1 MERLLAPL
9 DSFLMNYSINKQIE
23 EQMLVSMQNQQ
34 INQKSQQFI
43 SSNPKSQHAINQSCR
58 TINDL
63 NIKLGQ
69 IINQQNSQMLNS
81 SICTVSS
88 LNTNHGENNSFGN
101 LSKFLQFCNQKLVQN
116 NKRKASVKQ
125 EGNQNYQLQSIQVSL
140 PTQSQNLQ
148 MNQPQPKNFQGGTQ
162 QNLQEKVKNILP
174 INQMSSQQLNN
185 SNYQNAQNLAQQNTQ
200 NFIQQNVQNFS
211 NSNQSKNN
219 CIAQTKGSQISSVNQ
234 LQNNKQNIQNR
245 PPSHTFHNAPIASDL
260 DTKSKVI
267 QQKIQE
273 QINLKKD
280 ILINKLITS
289 QKNYSKT
296 PEKQHLISNQPMSQL
311 LLDQE
316 QVNIGSSTDRNI
328 QQGSQSQKLTL
339 ELKRNESQQL
349 EQMKK
354 PNSSKSNSIT
364 KQQEKELL
372 KKLFVSKQKQSNI
385 FQNQNNDVL
394 SNFNGQLSPAHS
406 QPLFQNQS
414 PNLNL
419 NSFHNDYYQQTQQNK
434 NQKTEAAFKH
444 PNIPKLNLAST
455 VLLQQEQIPN
465 KLITQN
471 SQVQGKLTPTQNQ
484 TKLQGKRSDSVQ
496 QSTTYSQQQL
506 HNNNNNPLYTTRN
519 NKQEDIKIHQYSPQQ
534 KPQYARS
541 TSPQNTFESRIINSY
556 SKKIYDN
563 PSLQI
568 MNSERLHA
576 SRNQSK
582 NVSPQFSPL
591 SSNSQLLT
599 NPILQKQLIY
609 AQESNIAKTQ
619 ATKPHEGAEEL
630 KNLYYQLQ
638 KKQQQLGICGLDSN
652 KENSKIHKAIM
663 NSRDVID
670 CTGQQSPQAF
680 NGPATYILK
689 GRHKSYHNHLTYS
702 NQQVSGNQLI
712 QSSQLN
718 SGSPSSIN
726 CKASPYIKPVGMPC
740 TIQNN
745 NNCTSSLN
753 GLGKNSTGI
762 TSSGTGVSKI
772 ASLSNRTSFMPNS
785 RDNSNLKMSQNES
798 SRNNN
803 DQVHPNNSAL
813 LNIVNENQQY
823 NKQNDGLISTILA
836 NNSTED
842 RTIPKKLNLN
852 LTLLQQRNS
861 CSNDQQ
867 PLLTSNRQLEEKKRA
882 DTSRLNKQNSSSNI
896 GGGNNNTTNKVVQN
910 NIKNVQNI
918 NKKMQK
924 SYSTHHSRNNSNKGI
939 DGLAKNQHQSQQKSN
954 QSILSRVNSSKQYT
968 QQNNNAATILMTE
981 YNGKHQQENIIL
993 NSNIILNNLISN
1005 NSQACPSVLRG
1016 STVASNIN
1024 TNPNFNYTGGT
1035 LNTDINIIQP
1045 TEINNYEYLV
1055 NNQKNSIQA
1064 PNQTAGF
1071 LTDRTHY
1078 AQNVKKNSQVQQQ
1091 IQLYQ
1096 QQQLKQNTKNQV
1108 NKMSEI
1114 QTNFNKPQKKSSQYE
1129 QYLQQQINE
1138 LRNNSKL
1145 NYKSTNQLTTQGHT
1159 KTKSDV
1165 SAVQYTNN
1173 LNTNAFWNQTKGTMN
1188 TRITEANN
1196 SGIGQQIFSKNSQHQ
1211 NVQQQYLQVQNEQQL
1226 YLQQTDRPAY
1236 NQISQQQKETI
1247 INEQKQSGSST
1258 ARVQSAQG
1266 HNNNNSNSSNNINKK
1281 VSNTNGSKTPSI
1293 ISHYSNNNINQN
1305 FNPYSKVLMN
1315 NYAGNNQMIQQSDL
1329 QQQNFSKKQQLSP
1342 VIRAQQNQNG
1352 YIQDQL
1358 LTNIQMRDIKQLNL
1372 NQNSQKTDKTAMI
1385 ETKYNPIQKF
1395 Y

>member
-23 EQMLVSMQNQQ
+23 EQKLISTQNKQ

-81 SICTVSS
+81 SICTISS
-88 LNTNHGENNSFGN
+88 LNTNHGEHNSFGN
-101 LSKFLQFCNQKLVQN
+101 LSKFLQFCNQKPVQN
-116 NKRKASVKQ
+116 NKRKVSAKQ
-125 EGNQNYQLQSIQVSL
+125 QDNQTYQLQSIQVSL
-140 PTQSQNLQ
+140 PAQSQNLQ
-148 MNQPQPKNFQGGTQ
+148 MNQPHQPKNFQGGILE
-162 QNLQEKVKNILP
+162 NLQEKAKNTLP
-174 INQMSSQQLNN
+174 TKQISSKQLNN
-185 SNYQNAQNLAQQNTQ
+185 STNQNTQNLAQLNTQ
-200 NFIQQNVQNFS
+200 NVIQQNIQNFS

-219 CIAQTKGSQISSVNQ
+219 STAQTKSNQISSVNQ
-234 LQNNKQNIQNR
+234 LQNNQQNIQNR
-245 PPSHTFHNAPIASDL
+245 PPSHTFHNAPNTSEL

-296 PEKQHLISNQPMSQL
+296 PEQQHLINNQPVSQL
-311 LLDQE
+311 LLDQD
-316 QVNIGSSTDRNI
+316 QLNIGSSTDRNL
-328 QQGSQSQKLTL
+328 QHGSQSQKLTL
-339 ELKRNESQQL
+339 ELKRNKSQQL

-354 PNSSKSNSIT
+354 LNSSKTNSIS

-385 FQNQNNDVL
+385 FQSQNNDIL
-394 SNFNGQLSPAHS
+394 NTFNGQLSPTHS

-414 PNLNL
+414 PNIILN
-419 NSFHNDYYQQTQQNK
+419 NSHNDINQQLQQNK

-471 SQVQGKLTPTQNQ
+471 SQLHGKLTPQNQ

-496 QSTTYSQQQL
+496 QSGTYGQQQL

-519 NKQEDIKIHQYSPQQ
+519 NKQEDIKIQQYSPSQ

-541 TSPQNTFESRIINSY
+541 TSPQNKFENRIINNY
-556 SKKIYDN
+556 QKKIYDN

-582 NVSPQFSPL
+582 NVSPQCSPVG
-591 SSNSQLLT
+591 SHSQLLA

-609 AQESNIAKTQ
+609 SQELNIAKTQ
-619 ATKPHEGAEEL
+619 ATKSHEGTEEL
-630 KNLYYQLQ
+630 KNLYFQLQ
-638 KKQQQLGICGLDSN
+638 KKQQQLGLCGLDSN

-663 NSRDVID
+663 NSRDIID
-670 CTGQQSPQAF
+670 STGQQSPQAF
-680 NGPATYILK
+680 NGPTTYILK

-726 CKASPYIKPVGMPC
+726 CKASPYIKSVGISHG
-740 TIQNN
+740 IQN
-745 NNCTSSLN
+745 NNCTSSSN

-762 TSSGTGVSKI
+762 TGNGTGVSKI

-785 RDNSNLKMSQNES
+785 RDNSNLKMSHNES

-803 DQVHPNNSAL
+803 DLQPNNSAL
-813 LNIVNENQQY
+813 LNIVNENQQNN
-823 NKQNDGLISTILA
+823 NKQNEGLISTLLSNNLA
-836 NNSTED
+836 ED

-867 PLLTSNRQLEEKKRA
+867 PLLSSNRQLEEKKRA

-896 GGGNNNTTNKVVQN
+896 GGSTNSNSNKVAQNNTKQGQN
-910 NIKNVQNI
+910 V

-924 SYSTHHSRNNSNKGI
+924 SYSTHHSRNNSTKGI
-939 DGLAKNQHQSQQKSN
+939 DGLAKNQYQFQQKSN

-968 QQNNNAATILMTE
+968 LQNNNAATILMTE
-981 YNGKHQQENIIL
+981 YNGKNHQENIIL

-1005 NSQACPSVLRG
+1005 SSQAYPSGLRG
-1016 STVASNIN
+1016 STVVSNIN

-1045 TEINNYEYLV
+1045 TEINNYEYLI
-1055 NNQKNSIQA
+1055 NNQKNNNQA
-1064 PNQTAGF
+1064 QNPVAGF

-1091 IQLYQ
+1091 IQMYQ
-1096 QQQLKQNTKNQV
+1096 QQQLKQNTKSQI

-1114 QTNFNKPQKKSSQYE
+1114 QTNFNKPHKKSSQYE

-1138 LRNNSKL
+1138 LRNNTNKL

-1165 SAVQYTNN
+1165 SAVQYTGN
-1173 LNTNAFWNQTKGTMN
+1173 LNTNVFWNQTKGTMN
-1188 TRITEANN
+1188 TRITEMNN
-1196 SGIGQQIFSKNSQHQ
+1196 SGIGQQIFPKNNQYQ
-1211 NVQQQYLQVQNEQQL
+1211 NIQQQYLQTQNDQQL
-1226 YLQQTDRPAY
+1226 YLQQTDRPGY
-1236 NQISQQQKETI
+1236 NQVSQYQKEMI
-1247 INEQKQSGSST
+1247 INEQKQNGSST

-1266 HNNNNSNSSNNINKK
+1266 HNNNSGNNINKK
-1281 VSNTNGSKTPSI
+1281 ISNANGSKTPTVI
-1293 ISHYSNNNINQN
+1293 QNYSNNNLNQN
-1305 FNPYSKVLMN
+1305 FNPYTKVLMN

-1329 QQQNFSKKQQLSP
+1329 QQQNFSKKQQFSP
-1342 VIRAQQNQNG
+1342 VIRYQQSQNG
-1352 YIQDQL
+1352 YIQDQI
-1358 LTNIQMRDIKQLNL
+1358 LTNIQMRDQKQFNL
-1372 NQNSQKTDKTAMI
+1372 NQNSQKQ
-1385 ETKYNPIQKF
+1385 TKQL
-1395 Y
+1395 

>member
-23 EQMLVSMQNQQ
+23 EQKLVSMQNKQ

-43 SSNPKSQHAINQSCR
+43 SNNPKSQHAINQSCR

-81 SICTVSS
+81 SICTISS
-88 LNTNHGENNSFGN
+88 LNTNHGEHNSFGN
-101 LSKFLQFCNQKLVQN
+101 LSKFLQFCNQKPIQN
-116 NKRKASVKQ
+116 NKRKPSAKQ
-125 EGNQNYQLQSIQVSL
+125 EVNQNYQLQSIQVNL

-148 MNQPQPKNFQGGTQ
+148 LNQPQLKNFQGVTQ
-162 QNLQEKVKNILP
+162 ENLQEKAKNILP
-174 INQMSSQQLNN
+174 TNQMSSKQLNN
-185 SNYQNAQNLAQQNTQ
+185 SAYQNAQNQAQQNTQ
-200 NFIQQNVQNFS
+200 NFIQQNVLNFS

-219 CIAQTKGSQISSVNQ
+219 STAQTKGNQINSVNQ

-245 PPSHTFHNAPIASDL
+245 PPSHTFHNAPTASEL

-289 QKNYSKT
+289 QKTYSKT
-296 PEKQHLISNQPMSQL
+296 PDQQYLIVNQPISQL
-311 LLDQE
+311 LLEQDQA
-316 QVNIGSSTDRNI
+316 NIGSSTDRNL

-339 ELKRNESQQL
+339 ELKRNKSQQL

-354 PNSSKSNSIT
+354 LNSSKTNSIS

-385 FQNQNNDVL
+385 FQNQNNDIL
-394 SNFNGQLSPAHS
+394 NNFNGQLSPTHS

-414 PNLNL
+414 PNINQN
-419 NSFHNDYYQQTQQNK
+419 NSHNEYYQQMQQNK
-434 NQKTEAAFKH
+434 NQKTETNSQKH

-455 VLLQQEQIPN
+455 VLQQEQIPN
-465 KLITQN
+465 KLITQI
-471 SQVQGKLTPTQNQ
+471 SQVQGKLTPQNQ

-496 QSTTYSQQQL
+496 QSSAYVQKHLQ
-506 HNNNNNPLYTTRN
+506 NNNNNPLYTARN
-519 NKQEDIKIHQYSPQQ
+519 SKQEDIKIQQYSPSQ

-541 TSPQNTFESRIINSY
+541 TSPQNKFESRTINSY

-582 NVSPQFSPL
+582 NVSPQCSPV

-599 NPILQKQLIY
+599 NPILQKQLMY
-609 AQESNIAKTQ
+609 AQEANIAQTQ
-619 ATKPHEGAEEL
+619 ATKTHEGAEEL

-680 NGPATYILK
+680 NGPTTYILK

-726 CKASPYIKPVGMPC
+726 CKASPYIKSVGMPC
-740 TIQNN
+740 NIQN
-745 NNCTSSLN
+745 NNCTSSSN

-762 TSSGTGVSKI
+762 TNSGTGVSKT

-785 RDNSNLKMSQNES
+785 RDNSNLKMSHNES

-803 DQVHPNNSAL
+803 DQGQPNNSAL
-813 LNIVNENQQY
+813 FNNANENQQY
-823 NKQNDGLISTILA
+823 NKQNEGLISTILA
-836 NNSTED
+836 NNSNED

-867 PLLTSNRQLEEKKRA
+867 TLLSSNRQLEEKKRA

-896 GGGNNNTTNKVVQN
+896 GGGSNSNTNKVNQN
-910 NIKNVQNI
+910 NTKNGQNIKN
-918 NKKMQK
+918 KMQK
-924 SYSTHHSRNNSNKGI
+924 SYSTHHSRNNSTKGI
-939 DGLAKNQHQSQQKSN
+939 DGLAKNQYQAQQKSN

-968 QQNNNAATILMTE
+968 LQNNNAATILMTE
-981 YNGKHQQENIIL
+981 YNGKNQQENIIL
-993 NSNIILNNLISN
+993 NSNIILNNLIN
-1005 NSQACPSVLRG
+1005 NSSQAYPSVLRG
-1016 STVASNIN
+1016 STIASNIN

-1035 LNTDINIIQP
+1035 LNTDINVIQP

-1055 NNQKNSIQA
+1055 SNQKNNIQA
-1064 PNQTAGF
+1064 PNQIAGF

-1096 QQQLKQNTKNQV
+1096 QQQLKQNTKSQA

-1138 LRNNSKL
+1138 LRNNNKL

-1173 LNTNAFWNQTKGTMN
+1173 LNSNAFWNQTKGTMN
-1188 TRITEANN
+1188 TRITEMNN
-1196 SGIGQQIFSKNSQHQ
+1196 SGIGQQILSKNNLYQ
-1211 NVQQQYLQVQNEQQL
+1211 NGQQQYLQVQNDQLL
-1226 YLQQTDRPAY
+1226 YLQQTDRPMFTQA
-1236 NQISQQQKETI
+1236 SQYQKEMI

-1266 HNNNNSNSSNNINKK
+1266 HNNSSSGNNVNKKSNNA
-1281 VSNTNGSKTPSI
+1281 VGSKTPSI
-1293 ISHYSNNNINQN
+1293 IQNYSNSNLNQN

-1315 NYAGNNQMIQQSDL
+1315 NFAGNNQMIQQQDL
-1329 QQQNFSKKQQLSP
+1329 QQPNFSKKQQLSP
-1342 VIRAQQNQNG
+1342 VIRVQQNQNG

-1358 LTNIQMRDIKQLNL
+1358 LTNIQMRDFKQFNL
-1372 NQNSQKTDKTAMI
+1372 NQNGQKIEKASMI
-1385 ETKYNPIQKF
+1385 ESKQNPIQKF